1 MKQLPVLLVLTAVS
15 VSAAL
20 TPVRLEC
27 EARVNPL
34 GIDTARPRLGW
45 TLKSDENGARQAAYQ
60 ILVASSAAAL
70 KPGSADLW
78 DSGRIASSRQGWV
91 DYAGKPLRSFQRY
104 YWTVQVWDAVGRA
117 SGWTPAAQW
126 TTAML
131 QPSDMQGEW
140 IAHPEHSLRSGP
152 LPLFRREF
160 QVVKPL
166 RSAIALVSGAG
177 FHELRVNGRKVGDHV
192 LAPAWTNYKA
202 TMLYEA
208 FDVTSELKA
217 GGNAVGVMLGNGFYN
232 VAGGRYVKYSGSFGH
247 PRLWAQVHLE
257 YADGSTQDIATDSS
271 WKTAEGPIAFSCLY
285 GGEDYDARRE
295 QPGWDA
301 PGFDDSAWRQAGG
314 VEAPGGVMRA
324 QSSQPIRVQQTYP
337 SIRVTEPRPG
347 VFVYDLGQ
355 NFSGWPR
362 VTASGPAGST
372 VKMIPGE
379 LLGKDGLVTQR
390 SSGGPNSF
398 SYTLKGQGREVWAP
412 RFSYY
417 GFRYVQVEGLK
428 PESVEGQF
436 VHLDAPRSGR
446 FECSN
451 DTFNR
456 IHALVDAAVRS
467 NLQHSLTDCPHREK
481 LGWLEQTYLMGP
493 SILANWDLRAFLPK
507 MGRDMREAQLLD
519 GLVPDIAPEFVTFA
533 TGFRDSPEWGSA
545 AVLVPW
551 LAWQWYGDKRILE
564 DTYPMM
570 QRYSDYLESQKQK
583 GLLSYGLGDWY
594 DIGPNQMGASQ
605 LTPQGV
611 TASATYLEDLRV
623 MRQVASLLGKPL
635 DAQRYAARYD
645 TLLAAFQK
653 AFFQPAGPSYA
664 TGSQTSLAVPL
675 AMGIAPAAARP
686 KLVEKLVA
694 DIRAKG
700 NHTSAGDIGYHYV
713 LAALLQAGRSDVIF
727 DMANEKTAPSYA
739 AQLAAGATALTEAW
753 DSNPRNSQNHFM
765 LGHIE
770 EWFYSGLAGLRVD
783 PAAPGLSHLILAP
796 EPVGDVTWAKA
807 SWDSPRGL
815 IAVEWRLDGG
825 KFRYTVDLPP
835 GVSAEVRMPGGA
847 PKTIVSGHHLLEE
860 AFRPR

>member
-1 MKQLPVLLVLTAVS
+1 MKQLPVLLALTAVS
-15 VSAAL
+15 LSAAL
-20 TPVRLEC
+20 LPARLEC
-27 EARVNPL
+27 EARVNPV

-45 TLKSDENGARQAAYQ
+45 ALKSDGNGARQTAYQ
-60 ILVASSAAAL
+60 ILVAGSMEAL

-78 DSGRIASSRQGWV
+78 DSGRVSSANQSWIE
-91 DYAGKPLRSFQRY
+91 YAGKPLQPFQHY
-104 YWTVQVWDAVGRA
+104 YWTVRVWDAAGRA
-117 SGWTPAAQW
+117 SGWSEPAQW
-126 TTAML
+126 TTALL
-131 QPSDMQGEW
+131 QSSDMRGSW
-140 IAHPEHSLRSGP
+140 IAHPDHSLRSGP
-152 LPLFRREF
+152 LPIFRREF
-160 QVVKPL
+160 RLEKPL
-166 RSAIALVSGAG
+166 RSAVVLVAGAG
-177 FHELRVNGRKVGDHV
+177 FHELRINGQKVGDHV
-192 LAPAWTNYKA
+192 LAPAWTNFRS
-202 TMLYEA
+202 TMLYET
-208 FDVTSELKA
+208 FDVKTALRP
-217 GGNAVGVMLGNGFYN
+217 GRNALGVLLGNGFYN

-247 PRLWAQVHLE
+247 PRLWLQLHLE
-257 YADGSTQDIATDSS
+257 YRDGSTQDIATDGS
-271 WKTAEGPIAFSCLY
+271 WKTADGPITFSCLY

-295 QPGWDA
+295 QPGWDS
-301 PGFDDSAWRQAGG
+301 PGFDDSTWRRAGG
-314 VEAPGGVMRA
+314 VEAPGGVLRA
-324 QSSQPIRVQQTYP
+324 QSSPAIRVQQTYP
-337 SIRVTEPRPG
+337 AVQVTEPKPG
-347 VFVYDLGQ
+347 VYVYDLGQ

-379 LLGKDGLVTQR
+379 LLDKDGLVTQR

-398 SYTLKGQGREVWAP
+398 SYTLKGEGREVWSP

-428 PESVEGQF
+428 PEAVEGQF
-436 VHLDAPRSGR
+436 VHLDAPRTGK

-451 DTFNR
+451 ETFNR
-456 IHALVDAAVRS
+456 VHKLIDAAVRS

-507 MGRDMREAQLLD
+507 MTRDMHEAQTVD
-519 GLVPDIAPEFVTFA
+519 GLVPDIAPEYVTFGR
-533 TGFRDSPEWGSA
+533 GFRDSPEWGSA

-551 LAWQWYGDKRILE
+551 LAWQWYGDRRILE
-564 DTYPMM
+564 DAYPMM
-570 QRYSDYLESQKQK
+570 QRYSDYLESQKEK

-594 DIGPNQMGASQ
+594 DIGPKAPGYSQ

-623 MRQVASLLGKPL
+623 VRQAAALLGKPQ

-645 TLLAAFQK
+645 TLLAAFK
-653 AFFQPAGPSYA
+653 KEFYQPGGPSYA

-739 AQLAAGATALTEAW
+739 AQLAAGSTALTEAW
-753 DSNPRNSQNHFM
+753 DSNPNSSQNHFM

-770 EWFYSGLAGLRVD
+770 EWFYAGLAGLRTD
-783 PAAPGLSHLILAP
+783 PAAPGLSHLILQP

-815 IAVEWRLDGG
+815 IAVEWRIEGG

-835 GVSAEVRMPGGA
+835 GVSAEVRMPAGA
-847 PKTIVSGHHLLEE
+847 PKAIGSGHHSLES
-860 AFRPR
+860 AFQAK

>member
-1 MKQLPVLLVLTAVS
+1 MKSAVCLVFTTLTLC
-15 VSAAL
+15 AAMA
-20 TPVRLEC
+20 PSRLET
-27 EARVNPL
+27 EARVNPV
-34 GIDTARPRLGW
+34 GIDSSKPRLGW
-45 TLKSDENGARQAAYQ
+45 TLKSDGNGARQSAYQ
-60 ILVASSAAAL
+60 ILVASSTAAL
-70 KPGSADLW
+70 IPGSADLW
-78 DSGRIASSRQGWV
+78 DSGRIVSSRQNWV
-91 DYAGKPLRSFQRY
+91 EYAGKPLHPFHRY
-104 YWTVQVWDAVGRA
+104 FWTVRVWDAAGQA
-117 SGWTPAAQW
+117 SAWSEPAHW
-126 TTAML
+126 TTALL
-131 QPSDMQGEW
+131 QPADMRGGW
-140 IAHPEHSLRSGP
+140 IAYPDHSLRSGP
-152 LPLFRREF
+152 LPIFRKEF
-160 QVVKPL
+160 QVEKPL

-177 FHELRVNGRKVGDHV
+177 FHELWLNGQKVGDHV
-192 LAPAWTNYKA
+192 LAPAWTNFRS
-202 TMLYEA
+202 TMPYEA
-208 FDVTSELKA
+208 FDVMAALRP
-217 GGNAVGVMLGNGFYN
+217 GRNAVGVLLGNGFYN

-247 PRLWAQVHLE
+247 PRLWLQLHLE
-257 YADGSTQDIATDSS
+257 FADGSTQDVVTDGT
-271 WKTAEGPIAFSCLY
+271 WKTTEGPITFSCLY

-295 QPGWDA
+295 QPGWDS
-301 PGFDDSAWRQAGG
+301 PGFDDSAWRRAGG

-324 QSSQPIRVQQTYP
+324 QSSPPIRVQQTYP
-337 SIRVTEPRPG
+337 ANRVTEPKPG

-379 LLGKDGLVTQR
+379 LLDKDGLVTQR

-398 SYTLKGQGREVWAP
+398 SYTLKGEGREVWSP

-417 GFRYVQVEGLK
+417 GFRYVQVEGWK

-436 VHLDAPRSGR
+436 VHLDAPRVGK

-456 IHALVDAAVRS
+456 VHALIDAAVRS

-493 SILANWDLRAFLPK
+493 SILYNWDLRSFLPK
-507 MGRDMREAQLLD
+507 MGRDMREAQTVD
-519 GLVPDIAPEFVTFA
+519 GLVPDIAPEYVTFGR
-533 TGFRDSPEWGSA
+533 GFRDSPEWGSA

-551 LAWQWYGDKRILE
+551 MAWQWYGDKRILE
-564 DTYPMM
+564 NAYPMM
-570 QRYSDYLESQKQK
+570 QRYSDYLESQKEK

-594 DIGPNQMGASQ
+594 DIGPKAPGYSQ

-623 MRQVASLLGKPL
+623 MRQVASLLGKPQ

-645 TLLAAFQK
+645 ALLAAFQK
-653 AFFQPAGPSYA
+653 EFYQPNGTSYA

-675 AMGIAPAAARP
+675 AMGFAPPAARL
-686 KLVEKLVA
+686 KLVEKLVS

-739 AQLAAGATALTEAW
+739 AQLAAGSTALTEAW
-753 DSNPRNSQNHFM
+753 DSNPNSSQNHFM

-770 EWFYSGLAGLRVD
+770 EWFYAGLAGLRVD
-783 PAAPGLSHLILAP
+783 PAAPGLSHLILQP
-796 EPVGDVTWAKA
+796 EPVGDVTWVKA

-815 IAVEWRLDGG
+815 IAVEWRIEGG
-825 KFRYTVDLPP
+825 KFRYAVDLPP
-835 GVSAEVRMPGGA
+835 GVAAEVRMPAGA
-847 PKTIVSGHHLLEE
+847 PQSIGSGHHTLES
-860 AFRPR
+860 AFRAR